1 MKRLAPQET
10 RTYFVS
16 STTHGRRSVFQS
28 VPLANLFLNVLQSD
42 RTKGRYKVHEF
53 VLMPNHFH
61 AIITPAHE
69 VSLEKA
75 MQFIKGGFSF
85 RVKKETKSNLE
96 IWQAGCNSHNIQSA
110 RDYDAHREY
119 VHQNPVQARLAARPE
134 EYAYSSAN
142 PSMKTFIDERPPW
155 LKPHLDVDEFSLA

>member
-1 MKRLAPQET
+1 MKRLASQET

-16 STTHGRRSVFQS
+16 STTFGRRSVFQS
-28 VPLANLFLNVLQSD
+28 VRLANMFLDVLQSD
-42 RTKGRYKVHEF
+42 RTKGRYRVHEF

-85 RVKKETKSNLE
+85 RVKKETNSKLE
-96 IWQAGCNSHNIQSA
+96 IWQAGYNSHNIQTA

-119 VHQNPVQARLAARPE
+119 VHENPVRARLAAR
-134 EYAYSSAN
+134 
-142 PSMKTFIDERPPW
+142 
-155 LKPHLDVDEFSLA
+155 